1 MRKGWLG
8 LGLGFVCLVLAV
20 SACGA
25 SGGDDTAGPSL
36 GGSSN
41 GGSGGKP
48 SGGGSG
54 GTSGSSAS
62 GGTGGGVILPD
73 APPPDQDSDD
83 DGMMDSQEGAG
94 DDDGDGIPNKNDP
107 INDGDPPTITLTGI
121 STTFNSPIGIDYH
134 EPTNS
139 VVVSVNYPTGTPSG
153 FELIQQNGTHQQFS
167 GLTGLTDEVKIA
179 TARSKNPAGFKVG
192 DLFVGNGID
201 GQIVRITD
209 GGQTVVNPWVDLP
222 GDNNGLM
229 RGSLYIDRTGE
240 FGGDL
245 CVVTTSGEVWRV
257 TVAGIPTKIAS
268 VGTHLEGTL
277 VVPNKPARFGPV
289 AGKLLAGAET
299 AHVLYAF
306 NPDGTYQTY
315 TLGVDVEDIDWIG
328 PNENFF
334 GVNFGTSKLLGAGY
348 EQFKP
353 MMGDVLLTQEG
364 ASGSVGLFRLKW
376 DGAQLVAQPI
386 PISTTS
392 ATVGQWEHVTFA
404 PAGIVEIPP
413 PPPPA

>member
-1 MRKGWLG
+1 MRKGWLV
-8 LGLGFVCLVLAV
+8 LGVAFVSVVLAI

-36 GGSSN
+36 GGKAS
-41 GGSGGKP
+41 GGSGGKVD
-48 SGGGSG
+48 GGGSG
-54 GTSGSSAS
+54 GTSASGGSGG
-62 GGTGGGVILPD
+62 GGTGGGVIIPD

-83 DGMMDSQEGAG
+83 DG
-94 DDDGDGIPNKNDP
+94 DGKPNKNDP

-153 FELIQQNGTHQQFS
+153 FELIAQDGTHQQFS
-167 GLTGLTDEVKIA
+167 ALTGLTDEVKIA
-179 TARSKNPAGFKVG
+179 TARSKNPAGFTVG
-192 DLFVGNGID
+192 DLFVGNGVD

-209 GGQTVVNPWVDLP
+209 NGQTVINPWVDLP

-245 CVVTTSGEVWRV
+245 CAVTTAGEVWRV

-268 VGTHLEGTL
+268 VGVHLEGTL

-289 AGKLLAGAET
+289 AGKLLAGAEA

-306 NPDGTYQTY
+306 SPDGTFVTY

-334 GVNFGTSKLLGAGY
+334 GVNFGTSKLLGAGS

-376 DGAQLVAQPI
+376 DGTQVVAQPI